1 MGAIIGGIFR
11 RKTELSAFHRIAQGK
26 NDIAFVHI
34 ESAGVERGNFSV
46 FVLNDIAVFV
56 FHFHGRNIGQIA
68 DAVFPIRRNEKI
80 FISQKCVAEYISAAA
95 FHAVTAVAPIPEQID
110 DLEIIRVY
118 DGGKHAE
125 RIAVSRKRNIRRQF
139 VLVVL
144 DAKIAVV
151 PLVELL
157 HHRLIMVDII
167 MRGTISDN
175 QLFVIKKDLYGNYA
189 DQHNSHN
196 ARADLLIPYHRAAE
210 KRNESD
216 KNKQHRNHLQSAQ
229 RMGEHS
235 RKCVRVVQHRRI
247 GNKAVP
253 KVQIGVAGDEAR
265 KHRRDNKAGHGVKQR
280 RALPVL
286 FVQSGTVE
294 RLFGRINDFVSGET
308 CPAEKIKRI

>member
-1 MGAIIGGIFR
+1 
-11 RKTELSAFHRIAQGK
+11 
-26 NDIAFVHI
+26 
-34 ESAGVERGNFSV
+34 
-46 FVLNDIAVFV
+46 
-56 FHFHGRNIGQIA
+56 
-68 DAVFPIRRNEKI
+68 
-80 FISQKCVAEYISAAA
+80 
-95 FHAVTAVAPIPEQID
+95 
-110 DLEIIRVY
+110 
-118 DGGKHAE
+118 
-125 RIAVSRKRNIRRQF
+125 
-139 VLVVL
+139 
-144 DAKIAVV
+144 
-151 PLVELL
+151 
-157 HHRLIMVDII
+157 

-196 ARADLLIPYHRAAE
+196 ARADLLIPYHRDAE